1 MVHAMHSTPDTSWL
15 ERFAARLL
23 RLMPEL
29 DAVEAVRIATRQY
42 ARSAHIDPA
51 EAADVYAADAAPGDV

>member
-1 MVHAMHSTPDTSWL
+1 MNSTPDTSWL

-29 DAVEAVRIATRQY
+29 SAVEAVRIAVQQY
-42 ARSAHIDPA
+42 VKAAHIDPA
-51 EAADVYAADAAPGDV
+51 EAAERYASDSATEE